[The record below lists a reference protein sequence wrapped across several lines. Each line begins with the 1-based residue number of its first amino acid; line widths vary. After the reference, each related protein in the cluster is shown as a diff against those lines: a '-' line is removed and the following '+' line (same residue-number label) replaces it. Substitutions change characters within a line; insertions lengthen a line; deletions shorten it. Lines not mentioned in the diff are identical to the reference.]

1 MSNTILNILIGI
13 SASIIGIL
21 AFADEIAKFEILRF
35 IKSLRF
41 KIIIFLIASILGVW
55 ASVKKDSNA
64 DLQNKIEK
72 NKAIIEQ
79 LRRDSINRVYTNES
93 NSKIV
98 LSFTEGLAKYG
109 LKFDTV
115 QHRIEKLVRDS
126 TKRNVTIVENPEL
139 SLCPIDGLYDIFYR
153 TDTLFF
159 KLNFCSA
166 KAISIV
172 DSLKVTILVADGDIN
187 VFMPKSLKIVN
198 QDILIEDNGGQI
210 ESNSKTGIQLHF
222 PHAPIGNMVY
232 VKVYG
237 TYKNQDRSK
246 TMSIDVLYGFDIKNN
261 QYGSATPIPNRFIRD
276 FLRKNKIQKVGT

>member
-115 QHRIEKLVRDS
+115 RHRIEKLVRDS